1 MKYDVVIIGAG
12 PGGIFSAYEL
22 MKQNNDLKIAVFEA
36 GNPLSKRHFP
46 IDGDKVKTCIKCK
59 TCAIMS
65 GFGGA
70 FFLFQDSAGHTL
82 LSYVSLYEDFLPHEA
97 PGNRL

>member
-1 MKYDVVIIGAG
+1 MMYDVIIVGAG

-22 MKQNNDLKIAVFEA
+22 VQKKTGLKIAVFEA
-36 GNPLSKRHFP
+36 GNPLSKRHCP
-46 IDGDKVKTCIKCK
+46 IDGEKVKTCIGCK

-70 FFLFQDSAGHTL
+70 RCIFRWKIPISPTTSAELFTSI
-82 LSYVSLYEDFLPHEA
+82 SEKRLPWI
-97 PGNRL
+97 

>member
-36 GNPLSKRHFP
+36 GNPLSKRHCP

-59 TCAIMS
+59 TCAIILRMI
-65 GFGGA
+65 
-70 FFLFQDSAGHTL
+70 SAERFMNISEKKKL
-82 LSYVSLYEDFLPHEA
+82 LT
-97 PGNRL
+97 